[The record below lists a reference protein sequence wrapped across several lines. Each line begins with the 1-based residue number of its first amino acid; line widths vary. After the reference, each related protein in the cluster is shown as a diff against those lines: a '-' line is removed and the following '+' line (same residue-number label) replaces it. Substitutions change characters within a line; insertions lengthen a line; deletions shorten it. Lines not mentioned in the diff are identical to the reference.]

1 MIFWKIEKLKKLSKV
16 NFILFVLILWLKYK
30 NSIQTEIFIFKNF
43 FLSVVSLK
51 FIAFIF
57 FKKSQVSII
66 NRICEKFPQLFQI
79 LITFYWIFYKK
90 YIFWDRRWLIVH
102 I

>member
-1 MIFWKIEKLKKLSKV
+1 MSKV

-43 FLSVVSLK
+43 FLSVISLK

-66 NRICEKFPQLFQI
+66 NRICKNFPQFQ
-79 LITFYWIFYKK
+79 YSK
-90 YIFWDRRWLIVH
+90 FWLHSIEFFIKNIHSEIEDD
-102 I
+102 